1 MPPARAP
8 NREQGGEG
16 MIALTL
22 YDEGDARRRDAFRA
36 GLRARVSPARHT
48 DPATSQRA
56 ARSRGLNIRAGS
68 QRARLLTAYAD
79 AGDYG
84 LTNEGAGI
92 ITGLAESPGCCY
104 WKRCG
109 ELLAGGF
116 LRATDET
123 RTSRA
128 GESQR
133 VCIIT
138 RAGLTALDNMG
149 RK

>member
-1 MPPARAP
+1 
-8 NREQGGEG
+8 
-16 MIALTL
+16 MIAMTFDDLPLPVRT
-22 YDEGDARRRDAFRA
+22 
-36 GLRARVSPARHT
+36 T
-48 DPATSQRA
+48 DPATSHKA
-56 ARSRGLNIRAGS
+56 ARAVVIRAGS
-68 QRARLLTAYAD
+68 QRARLLAAYAD

-84 LTNEGAGI
+84 LTNDGAGVV
-92 ITGLAESPGCCY
+92 TGLAEAPGCCY

-109 ELLAGGF
+109 ELLADGF
-116 LRATDET
+116 IRATDET

-149 RK
+149 RKA

>member
-1 MPPARAP
+1 
-8 NREQGGEG
+8 

-48 DPATSQRA
+48 DPATSHKA
-56 ARSRGLNIRAGS
+56 AQSDALRVRAGS
-68 QRARLLTAYAD
+68 QQARILSAYAD

-92 ITGLAESPGCCY
+92 ITGLADLPGCCY

-109 ELLAGGF
+109 ELLKVGYIAV
-116 LRATDET
+116 TEST

-128 GESQR
+128 GLEQR
-133 VCIIT
+133 VCVIT
-138 RAGLTALDNMG
+138 RAGLDALDNMG
-149 RK
+149 GKA

>member
-1 MPPARAP
+1 
-8 NREQGGEG
+8 

-92 ITGLAESPGCCY
+92 ITGLAERPGCCY
-104 WKRCG
+104 WKRCD
-109 ELLAGGF
+109 ELRKAGYI
-116 LRATDET
+116 RWTEDT

-128 GESQR
+128 GEAQGVS
-133 VCIIT
+133 VIT
-138 RAGLTALDNMG
+138 RAGLAALDNMG
-149 RK
+149 GRA